1 MFVFVM
7 RRLLPL
13 IPVLIGVTL
22 VIFSL
27 SYISLGDSV
36 RAMMGQRG
44 DPEVIAQIRR
54 DYGLDQPLHVQY
66 ARYMGRLLQGD
77 LGRSYRQQRRVTDLI
92 WERLPATLR
101 LAAAAMLIAVVCGC
115 TAGILAAI
123 KPNAW
128 IDRLLMV
135 LALLGISTPVFWSAM
150 MLILLFGS
158 VLRWFPISG
167 YGSGHVGY
175 LILPAI
181 TLGALQTGYI
191 ARMTRSSLLDVLRQ
205 DYMQTARAKGLR
217 DTIVLCKHGLKNA
230 AIPVVTVIGISFADL
245 LTGAPLTET
254 IFAWP
259 GIGRLMVNAV
269 ANRDFPVVMGCT
281 LVFALVYVLANL
293 GVDLLYAY
301 LDPRIRYD
309 RECGIRLGA
318 VTPPCWWE
326 ASCCWC

>member
-1 MFVFVM
+1 MLAFVI
-7 RRLLPL
+7 RRLLTL
-13 IPVLIGVTL
+13 IPVLVGVTL

-27 SYISLGDSV
+27 SYISLGDPV

-66 ARYMGRLLQGD
+66 ARYIGRLLHGD
-77 LGRSYRQQRRVTDLI
+77 LGRSYRQHRRVTDLM

-101 LAAAAMLIAVVCGC
+101 LAAAAMLIAVVFGC

-123 KPNAW
+123 KPNSW
-128 IDRLLMV
+128 IDRLVMV

-167 YGSGHVGY
+167 YGSGNVWY
-175 LILPAI
+175 LILPAV

-217 DTIVLCKHGLKNA
+217 DIIVLCKHGLKNA

-245 LTGAPLTET
+245 LTGAPLTEM

-281 LVFALVYVLANL
+281 LVFALVYALANL
-293 GVDLLYAY
+293 CVDLLYAY

-309 RECGIRLGA
+309 RED
-318 VTPPCWWE
+318 
-326 ASCCWC
+326 

>member
-1 MFVFVM
+1 MLAFVM
-7 RRLLPL
+7 RRLLTL

-27 SYISLGDSV
+27 SYISLGDPV

-66 ARYMGRLLQGD
+66 ARYIGRLLQGD
-77 LGRSYRQQRRVTDLI
+77 LGRSYRQQRRVTDLM

-123 KPNAW
+123 KPNSW
-128 IDRLLMV
+128 FDRLLMV

-167 YGSGHVGY
+167 YGSGQVWY

-309 RECGIRLGA
+309 RED
-318 VTPPCWWE
+318 
-326 ASCCWC
+326 

>member
-1 MFVFVM
+1 MLAFVI
-7 RRLLPL
+7 RRLLTL
-13 IPVLIGVTL
+13 MPVLVGVTL

-27 SYISLGDSV
+27 SYISLGDPV

-44 DPEVIAQIRR
+44 DPEIIAQIRR

-66 ARYMGRLLQGD
+66 ARYIGRLLQGD
-77 LGRSYRQQRRVTDLI
+77 LGRSYRQHRRVTDLM

-101 LAAAAMLIAVVCGC
+101 LAAAAMLIAVVFGC

-123 KPNAW
+123 KPNSW
-128 IDRLLMV
+128 IDRLVMV

-167 YGSGHVGY
+167 YGSGHVWY
-175 LILPAI
+175 LILPAV

-309 RECGIRLGA
+309 QED
-318 VTPPCWWE
+318 
-326 ASCCWC
+326 